1 MILVIKK
8 IFEDLKVYGSKKYCF
23 NFQTVV
29 SAALRSSVA
38 SISSYFEQTIA
49 LWLLNDFSSYFYV
62 I

>member
-29 SAALRSSVA
+29 SVALRSSVA

-49 LWLLNDFSSYFYV
+49 L
-62 I
+62 